1 MNEAHY
7 FSNQRRLRANRHIRE
22 LAASVTLSHRDFIQ
36 PLFIDEMVSSREAMA
51 TLAGV
56 NSDTIASA
64 IQQIEYDL
72 KQGISKFLLFPVPK
86 EKKESAF
93 DFSFITRA
101 VREIKAA
108 FGDSVWLGADVC
120 LCAYTSHGHCGILTQ
135 DKTRVLN
142 NETVNVLAQY
152 ALQLAASGIDCIAP
166 SDLMDSRVAAIRE
179 ILNVNGFDH
188 IAIMS
193 YSSKF
198 TSHYY
203 GPFRDACK
211 SDPSGKNVLQDR
223 KTYQISPLNGSDAL
237 QSAYRDIDEG
247 ADIIMVK
254 PALLNLDILTRLK
267 QTVQSP
273 LAVYHVSGEYQS
285 IELLAQ
291 HNSIQRDKGH
301 LEVWTSLKRGGA
313 DSIIS
318 YASRHAKSW
327 IENMEF

>member
-1 MNEAHY
+1 MNEAQY

-36 PLFIDEMVSSREAMA
+36 PLFIDETVSSREAMP
-51 TLAGV
+51 TLSGV

-64 IQQIEYDL
+64 IQQIEADV
-72 KQGISKFLLFPVPK
+72 KQGVTKFLLFPVPK
-86 EKKESAF
+86 EKRESKF
-93 DFSFITRA
+93 DFSFVARA

-108 FGDSVWLGADVC
+108 FGDTIWLASDVC
-120 LCAYTSHGHCGILTQ
+120 LCAYTSHGHCGILTKDQ
-135 DKTRVLN
+135 TRVLN
-142 NETVNVLAQY
+142 NETVQVLAQY
-152 ALQLAASGIDCIAP
+152 ALLLAESGIDCIAP
-166 SDLMDSRVAAIRE
+166 SDLMDSRVAAIRDT
-179 ILNVNGFDH
+179 LNLNGFDH

-211 SDPSGKNVLQDR
+211 SDPSGKNILQDR
-223 KTYQISPLNGSDAL
+223 KTYQISPLNAPDAI
-237 QSAYRDIDEG
+237 QSAYRDIEEG
-247 ADIIMVK
+247 ADIIMIK

-267 QTVQSP
+267 QTVNAP

-318 YASRHAKSW
+318 YVSRHAKAW
-327 IENMEF
+327 IENMEY